1 MNSSSL
7 TLPLERFRL
16 ENGLRVVLSRDSTTP
31 VVAVYLIY
39 GVGARSEEFGR
50 SGFAH
55 LFEHMM
61 FQGSR
66 HAPKGLHF
74 QIVEANGGYLNG
86 STHPDYTDYF
96 EVLPSNKLPVALW
109 LESDR
114 MRGLVINEE
123 NLANQKEAVK
133 EERRLRLDNQP
144 YVTAIVDLWP
154 RLLFRNWTNYHSLIG
169 SFEDLDAATVDDVAR
184 FFKTYYAPNNA
195 VLVLAGDIDV
205 EESKRLIEAYF
216 GDIEPQ
222 PAPPRPA
229 TSEPEPDG
237 ERSSVYEDPHARI
250 PALILG
256 FPGPRRR
263 SEDYYALGVLDVI
276 LTAGASARFQ
286 QNLVKGRR
294 SVIQYEA
301 NLGWPFASASD
312 YLDPGAYSIF
322 LLHHPDFPTRQ
333 VLEHVTEELSR
344 IQNDGPSCDEL
355 ERARSFLRA
364 EHVKQL
370 ESNIGRAQ
378 LLGRHELLDGDAGL
392 LNTELERFLEV
403 TEEQIRSAAQR
414 RLNPAVRA
422 VLEILPGR
430 RKGDAH

>member
-1 MNSSSL
+1 M
-7 TLPLERFRL
+7 
-16 ENGLRVVLSRDSTTP
+16 
-31 VVAVYLIY
+31 
-39 GVGARSEEFGR
+39 
-50 SGFAH
+50 
-55 LFEHMM
+55 
-61 FQGSR
+61 
-66 HAPKGLHF
+66 
-74 QIVEANGGYLNG
+74 VEANGGYLNG

-109 LESDR
+109 LEADR
-114 MRGLVINEE
+114 MRGLAINEE

-154 RLLFRNWTNYHSLIG
+154 RLLFRNWTNFHSLIG

-195 VLVLAGDIDV
+195 VLVLAGDIDL
-205 EESKRLIEAYF
+205 EESKGLIEAYF

-222 PAPPRPA
+222 PTPPRPA
-229 TSEPEPDG
+229 TAEPAPDG
-237 ERSSVYEDPHARI
+237 ERSAVYQDPRARI

-263 SEDYYALGVLDVI
+263 SADYYALSVVDVI
-276 LTAGASARFQ
+276 LTAGQSSRFQ

-312 YLDPGAYSIF
+312 YLEPGAYSIF
-322 LLHHPDFPTRQ
+322 LLHHPNFRTRE

-344 IQNDGPSCDEL
+344 IQRDGPSREEL
-355 ERARSFLRA
+355 ERARTFLRA
-364 EHVKQL
+364 EHIKQVQ
-370 ESNIGRAQ
+370 SNIGRAQ

-392 LNTELERFLEV
+392 LNTELDRFLEV
-403 TEEQIRSAAQR
+403 TGEQIRSAAR
-414 RLNPAVRA
+414 RYFDAKVGA
-422 VLEILPGR
+422 VLEIVPGR
-430 RKGDAH
+430 CEGDPR

>member
-1 MNSSSL
+1 MKSFPV
-7 TLPLERFRL
+7 TLPLERYRL
-16 ENGLRVVLSRDSTTP
+16 DNGLRVVLSRDPATP
-31 VVAVYLIY
+31 VVAVYLLY
-39 GVGARSEEFGR
+39 GVGARSEEPGR

-86 STHPDYTDYF
+86 STHPDYTDYY

-109 LESDR
+109 LEADR
-114 MRGLVINEE
+114 MRGLAINEE

-144 YVTAIVDLWP
+144 YVTAIVDRWP
-154 RLLFRNWTNYHSLIG
+154 QLLFRNWSNSHSLIG

-195 VLVLAGDIDV
+195 VLVLAGDLHP

-222 PAPPRPA
+222 AEPPRPDTA
-229 TSEPEPDG
+229 EPEPQG
-237 ERSSVYEDPHARI
+237 ERCAVHHDAHARL

-263 SEDYYALGVLDVI
+263 SADYYALGVLDVI
-276 LTAGASARFQ
+276 LTAGPSSRFY
-286 QNLVKGRR
+286 QNLVKGRQ

-322 LLHHPDFPTRQ
+322 ALHRPDLPARQ
-333 VLEHVTEELSR
+333 VLEHITEELAKVA
-344 IQNDGPSCDEL
+344 NDGIGGEEL
-355 ERARSFLRA
+355 ERARNFLRA
-364 EHVKQL
+364 EHIKQL
-370 ESNIGRAQ
+370 QSNIGRAQ

-392 LNTELERFLEV
+392 VNTQLERFLEV
-403 TEEQIRSAAQR
+403 TAGQIQSAAR
-414 RLNPAVRA
+414 RYFDPGVRA
-422 VLEILPGR
+422 VLEIVPSPSQGE
-430 RKGDAH
+430 AP

>member
-1 MNSSSL
+1 MTSSTF
-7 TLPLERFRL
+7 TLPLERYRL
-16 ENGLRVVLSRDSTTP
+16 DNGLRVVLSRDPTAP

-61 FQGSR
+61 FQGSC

-96 EVLPSNKLPVALW
+96 EVLPSNNLPVALW
-109 LESDR
+109 LEADR

-195 VLVLAGDIDV
+195 VLVLAGDFDL

-216 GDIEPQ
+216 YDIEPQ
-222 PAPPRPA
+222 PAPPRPS
-229 TSEPEPDG
+229 TTEPEPDG
-237 ERSSVYEDPHARI
+237 ERSAVYEDPHARI

-256 FPGPRRR
+256 FPGPPRRCP
-263 SEDYYALGVLDVI
+263 DYYALGVLDVI

-312 YLDPGAYSIF
+312 YIDPGAYSIF
-322 LLHHPDFPTRQ
+322 LLHHPSFRTRE
-333 VLEHVTEELSR
+333 VLDHVMEELGR
-344 IQNDGPSCDEL
+344 IQDDGPSREEL

-392 LNTELERFLEV
+392 VNTELERFLEV
-403 TEEQIRSAAQR
+403 TAEQIQSAAQR
-414 RLNPAVRA
+414 RLDPAVRA
-422 VLEILPGR
+422 VLEIAPGR
-430 RKGDAH
+430 REGDES